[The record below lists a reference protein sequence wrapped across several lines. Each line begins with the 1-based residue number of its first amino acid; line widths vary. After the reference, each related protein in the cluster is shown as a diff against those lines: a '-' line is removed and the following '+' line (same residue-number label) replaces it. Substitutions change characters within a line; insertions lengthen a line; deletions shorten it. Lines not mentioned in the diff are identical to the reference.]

1 MVQFYTTPHCICHFF
16 WRDGSIVQFLQLW
29 DVPDDSLPVPIKKPK
44 LAILLILINT
54 QVHLH
59 FCISLCTRVLLQP
72 QVPQA
77 GQVPQP
83 ADLTDVR
90 DPVLP
95 DVELLQVLTELDVCQ
110 GGDIVDT
117 INEILMAYSLVY
129 SNIIKLT
136 SRTEPQHFS
145 TS

>member
-29 DVPDDSLPVPIKKPK
+29 NVPDDSLPV
-44 LAILLILINT
+44 
-54 QVHLH
+54 H

-72 QVPQA
+72 QVLEA

-83 ADLTDVR
+83 ADLTDVW

-95 DVELLQVLTELDVCQ
+95 DVELLQVLTELDVSQ

-117 INEILMAYSLVY
+117 
-129 SNIIKLT
+129 
-136 SRTEPQHFS
+136 QG
-145 TS
+145 